1 MSRVSIA
8 DMLSNNDKRQ
18 DHAMHRAVWGFEVVR
33 VVIRAELHL
42 VALAMRAVR
51 KVIRQDGDGL
61 KFHSQSRVRTSAEA
75 EQ

>member
-1 MSRVSIA
+1 
-8 DMLSNNDKRQ
+8 
-18 DHAMHRAVWGFEVVR
+18 MHRAVWGFEVVR
-33 VVIRAELHL
+33 VVIRAGLHL